1 MENLIEKYYKQEIKK
16 IIDKS
21 SEILEEEQYR
31 RVIGYLIGYI
41 SSQLEPLVMPNEV
54 VAGGNNELLK
64 FLRWLY
70 DQEELELTETGW
82 YYKEDEEGTYEL
94 SNLEVLNKY
103 YASQRKA

>member
-1 MENLIEKYYKQEIKK
+1 MKITATEFWEKKFGEKPQTDVEKLAVAMMAEYG
-16 IIDKS
+16 D
-21 SEILEEEQYR
+21 
-31 RVIGYLIGYI
+31 YL
-41 SSQLEPLVMPNEV
+41 SHPLEPLVMPNEV